1 MWHIYVDMLTL
12 NLLSAS
18 MLWYSFLVSMT
29 LVPPWDLEL
38 GGRVLVNY
46 VSSPKKKCA
55 LVGPNIQLYPKQKH
69 YNDKKVIFPIA
80 LFHSFPTVALFW
92 QRARGSQTY
101 QIAATCDDQFQTLST
116 VSAVH
121 CSQRAVQILL
131 ESPHI
136 PACGGSED
144 KFLKRAVSLL
154 RPQFKQSR
162 ESSKRWADTMM
173 GGGRKMIVKIF
184 M

>member
-1 MWHIYVDMLTL
+1 MTHICWHVDTQFVERQQVMIFVSCFNDPCSTL
-12 NLLSAS
+12 GFGAWRESLC
-18 MLWYSFLVSMT
+18 Y
-29 LVPPWDLEL
+29 
-38 GGRVLVNY
+38 VNY
-46 VSSPKKKCA
+46 VSSPKQKCA

-69 YNDKKVIFPIA
+69 YNDKKLIFPTA

-92 QRARGSQTY
+92 QRARGSQTC
-101 QIAATCDDQFQTLST
+101 QIAATCDDEFQTLST

-136 PACGGSED
+136 PACGGSEG

-173 GGGRKMIVKIF
+173 GGGPKMV